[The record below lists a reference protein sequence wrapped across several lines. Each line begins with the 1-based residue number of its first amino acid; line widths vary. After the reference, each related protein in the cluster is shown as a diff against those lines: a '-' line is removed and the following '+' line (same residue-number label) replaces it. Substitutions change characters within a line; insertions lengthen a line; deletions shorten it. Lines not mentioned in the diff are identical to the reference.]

1 MGRGNGDPSNDG
13 VVSIELGVSRRKLL
27 QQLSAA
33 GLAGGAVALAGCN
46 SLRGE
51 PSDQPAENG
60 TPDNSGGGSDDEL
73 PPALRVPLV
82 PPPSADE
89 MDLSNPEDGERE
101 MVFVTHVV
109 DEFMQGI
116 IAGVNDGLHKNG
128 WTGEFVGP
136 TQHDEQEQIE
146 ILRTTIDRL
155 ESGRD
160 VVATTVLSRDQYNRP
175 IREAFENDI
184 PVVSFNTNVYSGQ
197 YTEMMDE
204 FGNYIPYVGQ
214 EFVSAGVAVGQTAVE
229 RAREKLG
236 EDQEL
241 VALPNIIVPG
251 HPALEQR
258 VEGVRMALEAAD
270 NVRVLETLN
279 TGSDQGEAISRI
291 NDRYQANPDLN
302 IIVGTAAVDT
312 AAGGRLV
319 ENEGLQD
326 EMIVAGF
333 DTPATTI
340 DGIRQG
346 TIDFSVGQDPYS
358 QGYISTQLAWEYM
371 DRGIPMKDYNTGVS
385 IIDEEN
391 IDFVERRDGAIPDL
405 IDYQEENY
413 SV

>member
-1 MGRGNGDPSNDG
+1 MARGRNNPGDDG
-13 VVSIELGVSRRKLL
+13 VVSIELGVSRRKLMK
-27 QQLSAA
+27 QLSAV
-33 GLAGGAVALAGCN
+33 GLAGGAAALAGCN
-46 SLRGE
+46 RLRNS
-51 PSDQPAENG
+51 PSNQQDNG
-60 TPDNSGGGSDDEL
+60 GGTQNSGGSEQEL

-82 PPPSADE
+82 PPPTADQ
-89 MDLSNPEDGERE
+89 MDLSNPQDGERQ

-136 TQHDEQEQIE
+136 SQHDEQEQIE
-146 ILRTTIDRL
+146 ILRTTINRL
-155 ESGRD
+155 EDGRD
-160 VVATTVLSRDQYNRP
+160 VVATSILDENQYDRP
-175 IREAFENDI
+175 INEAFDSNI
-184 PVVSFNTNVYSGQ
+184 PVVSFNTNVYSGDF
-197 YTEMMDE
+197 TGMMEE

-214 EFVSAGVAVGQTAVE
+214 EFVSAGVAVGQTAIE
-229 RAREKLG
+229 RAQEKLG
-236 EDQEL
+236 GDQEL
-241 VALPNIIVPG
+241 VALPGIIVPG

-258 VEGVRMALEAAD
+258 VEGVRMALDAHE

-291 NDRYQANPDLN
+291 NDRYQANPELN
-302 IIVGTAAVDT
+302 MIIGTAAVDT

-326 EMIVAGF
+326 EMVVAGF

-340 DGIRQG
+340 DGIRNG

-358 QGYISTQLAWEYM
+358 QGYISTQIPWEYM
-371 DRGIPMKDYNTGVS
+371 ERGIPMKDYNTGVS
-385 IIDEEN
+385 IIDQNN
-391 IDFVERRDGAIPDL
+391 IDFVERRDGSIPDL
-405 IDYQEENY
+405 IDWQDQNY